1 MAIESRIWRGSRER
15 MGAPNGRGD
24 RHDQYNP
31 DWNKRKEQIAREFPL
46 DSRVEDKQAQEQM
59 AVVLVHEIAAD

>member
-1 MAIESRIWRGSRER
+1 MAIESRIWRASRER
-15 MGAPNGRGD
+15 MGAPNGRVD
-24 RHDQYNP
+24 RHDQYNS
-31 DWNKRKEQIAREFPL
+31 DWNKRKEQIAREFQL